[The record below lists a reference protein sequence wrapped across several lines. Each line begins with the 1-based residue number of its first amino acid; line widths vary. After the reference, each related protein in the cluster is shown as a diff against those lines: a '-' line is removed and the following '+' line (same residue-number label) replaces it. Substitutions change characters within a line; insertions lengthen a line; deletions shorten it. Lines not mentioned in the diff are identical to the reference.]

1 MIRHLRDIR
10 RSTDGPMDGPTDGQ
24 TDRKTDGTTERTT
37 ERTTDRPMEGPM
49 DGRTDAQCTITDKK
63 SIVIF
68 SCSMTLLD
76 YWRSFF

>member
-10 RSTDGPMDGPTDGQ
+10 RSTDGLTDGPTD
-24 TDRKTDGTTERTT
+24 RKMDGMT

-76 YWRSFF
+76 YWRSFFLS